1 MVRSLCVDIVPYKTT
16 AVMCR
21 DSLIVMNITARIP
34 IHNQATAHSPCLS
47 NGSNGSFNTTNIS
60 GKYETESTEAMN
72 PTTSL
77 WSLFQC
83 RNINPFKFTL
93 LLHFNYGF
101 RSLSPEK
108 HSHVRCRTLLQEGD
122 TKSVAHINQTLSAS
136 RNSIDRLG
144 F

>member
-1 MVRSLCVDIVPYKTT
+1 MILAGVVDRKWLDRYVWTFVPYKST
-16 AVMCR
+16 AVMGR

-108 HSHVRCRTLLQEGD
+108 HSFPRALSYTFQALVR
-122 TKSVAHINQTLSAS
+122 KI
-136 RNSIDRLG
+136 
-144 F
+144 